1 MLLKSLDTKI
11 IKTDYHKGDYMQD
24 DKQRW
29 NERYL
34 ENPMPETVSPLL
46 ERYIGHAKVGQ
57 AIDVACGTGRNTH
70 YLAEKGFTVD
80 AVDISDHAL
89 KSVKNSSMIKKVDA
103 DLDKY
108 NLTPNKYDLIVNI
121 NYLNRRLVSQMKD
134 ALKSG
139 GLLIFE
145 TFIVAHGDF
154 NMPTMNLDFLLRK
167 NELLH
172 SFIGLEVI
180 YYEEKI
186 DVNIKGERTKVASLV
201 AKKV

>member
-1 MLLKSLDTKI
+1 MLE
-11 IKTDYHKGDYMQD
+11 

-34 ENPMPETVSPLL
+34 DNPMPQTVSPLV
-46 ERYIGHAKVGQ
+46 EKYIEHVNIGQ

-70 YLAEKGFTVD
+70 YLADLGFLVD
-80 AVDISDHAL
+80 AIDISDYAL
-89 KSVKNSSMIKKVDA
+89 DRVKESSTINKIDA

-108 NLTPNKYDLIVNI
+108 NLTPNKYDLIVNV

-139 GLLIFE
+139 GVVIFE

-154 NMPTMNLDFLLRK
+154 NLPTTNLDYLLRK

-172 SFIGLEVI
+172 SFIGLDVI

-186 DVNIKGERTKVASLV
+186 DVNLRGEKIKVASIV

>member
-1 MLLKSLDTKI
+1 MLE
-11 IKTDYHKGDYMQD
+11 

-34 ENPMPETVSPLL
+34 DNPMPQTVSPIV
-46 ERYIGHAKVGQ
+46 EKYIEHVNVGQ

-70 YLAEKGFTVD
+70 YLADLGFLVD
-80 AVDISDHAL
+80 AIDISDYAL
-89 KSVKNSSMIKKVDA
+89 DRVKESSTINKIDT

-108 NLTPNKYDLIVNI
+108 NLTPNKYDLIVNV

-139 GLLIFE
+139 GVVMFE

-154 NMPTMNLDFLLRK
+154 NLPTTNLDYLLRK

-172 SFIGLEVI
+172 SFIGLDVI

-186 DVNIKGERTKVASLV
+186 DVNLRGEKIKVASIV

>member
-1 MLLKSLDTKI
+1 MLE
-11 IKTDYHKGDYMQD
+11 
-24 DKQRW
+24 DKKRW

-34 ENPMPETVSPLL
+34 DNPMPETVSPIV
-46 ERYIGHAKVGQ
+46 EKYIEHVNVGQ
-57 AIDVACGTGRNTH
+57 AIDIACGTGRNAH
-70 YLAEKGFTVD
+70 YLSDLGFMVD
-80 AVDISDHAL
+80 AVDISDYAL
-89 KSVKNSSMIKKVDA
+89 ERVKNSATINKIDI

-108 NLTPNKYDLIVNI
+108 NLTPNKYDLIVNV

-139 GLLIFE
+139 GVIMFE

-154 NMPTMNLDFLLRK
+154 KLPTTNLDYLLRK

-172 SFIGLEVI
+172 SFIGLDVI

-186 DVNIKGERTKVASLV
+186 DTNLRGERIKVASIV
-201 AKKV
+201 AKKP